1 MTNITHKHAKVCRL
15 ATAVLLALMAGRA
28 AAIDLSLP
36 VGARLTTETAT
47 DAGSYRLPTGPWGK
61 DGLPTE
67 RIEGAVGR
75 QAWRL
80 DGQSATTQQ
89 IMARL
94 RDQITEAGYDI
105 VLDCNARICGGF
117 DFRFNTEV
125 LPGPAMYVDLTD
137 FRFLSARA
145 PDGDAI
151 SLLVSRS
158 AAAGF
163 VQIIRASTTALPS
176 LEVAPSAPS
185 VARADSGAL
194 SDRLQSSGHVVLRDL
209 QFPSGVSDLGDGP
222 IASLDTLAAYL
233 EENPDARIAFVGH
246 TDATGSLSANIAL
259 SRRRAMA
266 AVTYLRSRYDIAA
279 SRLEAEG
286 VGYLSPLTTNLT
298 EEGRLQNRRI
308 EAVLLSGG

>member
-1 MTNITHKHAKVCRL
+1 MTNITHKHAKALRL
-15 ATAVLLALMAGRA
+15 ATLVLLVLSAPPA
-28 AAIDLSLP
+28 AALDLSLP
-36 VGARLTTETAT
+36 LGARLTTETAT
-47 DAGSYRLPTGPWGK
+47 VAGSYRLPTGPWGEE
-61 DGLPTE
+61 GLPTV
-67 RIEGAVGR
+67 RIEGAVTR

-125 LPGPAMYVDLTD
+125 LRGPDMYVDLTD
-137 FRFLSARA
+137 FRFLSART
-145 PDGDAI
+145 PDGDGI

-163 VQIIRASTTALPS
+163 IQIVRASP
-176 LEVAPSAPS
+176 VASPPLAVTPSASP
-185 VARADSGAL
+185 VLNADSGPL
-194 SDRLQSSGHVVLRDL
+194 SDRLEISGHVVLRDL

-233 EENPDARIAFVGH
+233 EKNPDARITFVGH

-266 AVTYLRSRYDIAA
+266 AVTYLRNRYDIAA
-279 SRLEAEG
+279 DRLEAEG
-286 VGYLSPLTTNLT
+286 VGYLSPLSTNLT

-308 EAVLLSGG
+308 EAVLMPGA